1 MRELES
7 VLTAEKPSWLTL
19 GVRWPG
25 GNDANELDAAVNA
38 QERGYAAFDASRKL
52 WPCIGIMRLCYTK
65 VCEVFRTDT
74 PEKPIV
80 VDLKTTRKNRL
91 ATTSEPHDR
100 AKGRLVVMA
109 KASKR
114 IVRRP
119 WTTQDERELKKHQ
132 KAELLL

>member
-1 MRELES
+1 MHRHYAL
-7 VLTAEKPSWLTL
+7 VL
-19 GVRWPG
+19 
-25 GNDANELDAAVNA
+25 
-38 QERGYAAFDASRKL
+38 
-52 WPCIGIMRLCYTK
+52 TK

-80 VDLKTTRKNRL
+80 VHLKTTRKNRL

>member
-1 MRELES
+1 M
-7 VLTAEKPSWLTL
+7 
-19 GVRWPG
+19 
-25 GNDANELDAAVNA
+25 NIFVNA

-80 VDLKTTRKNRL
+80 VHLKPTRKNRL

-132 KAELLL
+132 KAELLLERFPGR